1 MLRILVVSFA
11 VLVPFVGTGSHAAEP
26 VEVAIGQKLDSGLGD
41 LPHYAEWH
49 RHSHLSHLVPAQ
61 VANAAG
67 EKLDSGL
74 GRLPPYAQWHQHPEL
89 RHMAA
94 SATPRTAGTDTD
106 DQRDR
111 VAVIRR

>member
-1 MLRILVVSFA
+1 MLRTLVVSFA

-26 VEVAIGQKLDSGLGD
+26 VEVAIGQ
-41 LPHYAEWH
+41 
-49 RHSHLSHLVPAQ
+49 
-61 VANAAG
+61 
-67 EKLDSGL
+67 KLDSGL